1 MKGENLPEMSECEIS
16 ERHAFVQLSRR
27 QLKGLCTKFVELEE
41 RFVNKIQ
48 KKKKKKNISWFLCEA
63 WVLAT
68 KKIIHEL

>member
-48 KKKKKKNISWFLCEA
+48 KKKKKRTSAGFFVKHGSLQ
-63 WVLAT
+63 LR
-68 KKIIHEL
+68 K